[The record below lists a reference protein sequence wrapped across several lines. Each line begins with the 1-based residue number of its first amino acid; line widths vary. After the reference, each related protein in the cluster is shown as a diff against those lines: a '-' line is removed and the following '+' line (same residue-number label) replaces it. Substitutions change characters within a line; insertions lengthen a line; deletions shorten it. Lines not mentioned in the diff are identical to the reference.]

1 MKNNQIQIEDY
12 SLEKGKIFAQ
22 VSLPPLEGE
31 ANFFN
36 LKFDAWDV
44 IEAAASLKII
54 NFPDDWDEGRSGQD
68 IRLGYLHPAFSCQ
81 MQTNIDGFKV
91 AKIHYF
97 TYPKIQKEFSGEDR
111 EAIILYLACNNAQI
125 ENALLA
131 RAI

>member
-12 SLEKGKIFAQ
+12 SLKAGELFAQ
-22 VSLPPLEGE
+22 VSLPSLKGE

-36 LKFDAWDV
+36 IPFDEWDV
-44 IEAAASLKII
+44 IESASALNII
-54 NFPDDWDEGRSGQD
+54 NFPDDWDDGRNGQK
-68 IRLGYLHPAFSCQ
+68 IRLGYVNPAFACQ

-91 AKIHYF
+91 AKIYYF
-97 TYPKIQKEFSGEDR
+97 DYAEIEREFSGEDR
-111 EAIILYLACNNAQI
+111 EAIVFNIACNNAQI